1 MYVHVGDDVMIR
13 SSEIV
18 AILDKQTVMES
29 EAMREMLE
37 KKQSQ
42 LIYLANNT
50 FKSLVITPTHMYLS
64 PIAIA
69 TLKKKTLN
77 GEITNGYGS

>member
-13 SSEIV
+13 SSEII

-29 EAMREMLE
+29 EEMQDLLE
-37 KKQSQ
+37 NKKTE
-42 LIYLANNT
+42 LVHLANGN
-50 FKSLVITPTHMYLS
+50 FKSLVITPAYMYLS